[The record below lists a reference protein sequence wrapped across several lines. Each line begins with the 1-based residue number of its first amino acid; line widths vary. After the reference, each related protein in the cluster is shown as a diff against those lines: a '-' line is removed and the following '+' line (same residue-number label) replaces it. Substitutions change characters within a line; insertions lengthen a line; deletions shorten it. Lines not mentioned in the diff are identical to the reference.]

1 MLAKLFIIAVFIVIL
16 YNLFS
21 SLKYL
26 FGKHTDSELLLK
38 KLKYRI
44 GLSVVLFIMII
55 IGFLTGFVKLHTL

>member
-26 FGKHTDSELLLK
+26 FGKNADSDLLLK

-44 GLSVVLFIMII
+44 GLSVALFFLII